1 MPVAGRKR
9 RLVFGTIF
17 SALAVV
23 FPTLGDAQGAAP
35 IVVPTGGG
43 EAWTPDDVTR
53 LAGDL
58 DGMLTND
65 AALRGAHAGVLV
77 TDAASGAVVY
87 ARNADDEFQPAS
99 TLKLLVGSVALERLG
114 PAYRFQTRLEALG
127 PASDASA
134 PARSGALLLRAGGDP
149 LLAQS
154 DFDDA
159 AAAVAAA
166 GIAHVRGAYIDDSH
180 DDAVPY
186 APGWTWDDFA
196 YDYAPHVSAM
206 TFEENVA
213 HLSVTPGRVV
223 GGAATV
229 HAAAPSRVRSLR
241 EGCAAALG
249 SVNDIVSRVRT
260 GAAGA
265 PSTVDVRLSAG
276 ACLEAVGTI
285 PLGGE
290 PESVDA
296 AVTDPLAYARS
307 ALLLALRKHGVA
319 LDASPGTA
327 TASVDDGRL
336 TGKTGRVV
344 WQHDS
349 PPLAT
354 WLGPRFW
361 IPSDNLFAELLLKE
375 LGFSATRG
383 PGSDETGIAVET
395 AWLQSLG
402 LDPATV
408 TLADGSGLSQYD
420 RITPRDLVA
429 ILQHDWAGPNRA
441 LVLDSLPVGGAR
453 GTIEGIA
460 DTPAAG
466 RVFAKTGSMS
476 HVRGLAGYLA
486 PRRHGAAIFAFSV
499 DDWNG
504 NYSALA
510 ALRAR
515 VLARIVTD

>member
-1 MPVAGRKR
+1 LPAARRNPRLALGSAVA
-9 RLVFGTIF
+9 
-17 SALAVV
+17 ALAFV
-23 FPTLGDAQGAAP
+23 FPALSGAQETAP
-35 IVVPTGGG
+35 IVVPTNGG
-43 EAWTPDDVTR
+43 EPWSAADVTR
-53 LAGDL
+53 LASDL
-58 DGMLTND
+58 DAMLAND
-65 AALRGAHAGVLV
+65 VALRGAHAGVLV
-77 TDAASGAVVY
+77 ADAASGAVLY

-114 PAYRFQTRLEALG
+114 PAYRFRTRLEALDSE
-127 PASDASA
+127 PRATA
-134 PARSGALLLRAGGDP
+134 PHAPALLLRAGGDP

-154 DFDDA
+154 DLDDA

-166 GIAHVRGAYIDDSH
+166 GFTHVRDAFIDDSH
-180 DDAVPY
+180 DDAMPY

-196 YDYAPHVSAM
+196 YDYAAHVSAM

-213 HLSVTPGRVV
+213 HLTVSPGTIV
-223 GGAATV
+223 GGPAIV
-229 HAAAPSRVRSLR
+229 RAAAPVRVRSSS
-241 EGCAAALG
+241 EGCGAGREDA
-249 SVNDIVSRVRT
+249 NDVVARVRT
-260 GAAGA
+260 GASG
-265 PSTVDVRLSAG
+265 SQSSVDVRLNESE
-276 ACLEAVGTI
+276 CLEAVGSI
-285 PLGGE
+285 PHGGE
-290 PESVDA
+290 AESVDA
-296 AVTDPLAYARS
+296 AVPDPLAYARD
-307 ALLLALRKHGVA
+307 ALSLALRKHGVTVDEA
-319 LDASPGTA
+319 PGSA
-327 TASVDDGRL
+327 TASDAGLRL
-336 TGKTGRVV
+336 TGRAGHLV

-349 PPLAT
+349 PPLNT

-375 LGFSATRG
+375 LGFVATRG
-383 PGSDETGIAVET
+383 SGADDTGIAVET

-429 ILQHDWAGPNRA
+429 VLQHDWAGPNRQ

-460 DTPAAG
+460 QTPAAG
-466 RVFAKTGSMS
+466 RVFAKTGSMR

-486 PRRHGAAIFAFSV
+486 TRRHGAAIFAFSV

-504 NYSALA
+504 AYPALA

-515 VLARIVTD
+515 ALARIVTD